1 MRVSDRERDQ
11 AIDVLSRRC
20 REGYLSVD
28 TFVGRIEAVFAART
42 RDEVDATLADLP
54 PHGLRA
60 QVAAALERLTS
71 TATDAQEPA
80 PAPDPMTLVTVA
92 LPLDDRAALLIGRS
106 RACDV
111 VLGHPSV
118 SRRHAE
124 LAHASDLWWVTDL
137 GSTNGTWIRGHRV
150 REAVVA
156 RGDILGLGQ
165 VPVQLA

>member
-1 MRVSDRERDQ
+1 MRKRFPFSW
-11 AIDVLSRRC
+11 SM
-20 REGYLSVD
+20 
-28 TFVGRIEAVFAART
+28 VG
-42 RDEVDATLADLP
+42 
-54 PHGLRA
+54 
-60 QVAAALERLTS
+60 AAL
-71 TATDAQEPA
+71 
-80 PAPDPMTLVTVA
+80 V
-92 LPLDDRAALLIGRS
+92 IGRS
-106 RACDV
+106 RSCDV

-124 LAHASDLWWVTDL
+124 LAHAGDLWWVTDL